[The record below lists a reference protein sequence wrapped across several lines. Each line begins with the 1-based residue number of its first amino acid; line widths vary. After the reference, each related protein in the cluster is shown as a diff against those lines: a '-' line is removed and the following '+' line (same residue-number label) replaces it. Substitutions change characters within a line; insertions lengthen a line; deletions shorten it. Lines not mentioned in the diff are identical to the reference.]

1 MKNLKTF
8 ILYPLCFLSHAL
20 LLSVLKL
27 NTWGRDSERPVQRD
41 EERPLH
47 RDEEW
52 PPLAATRE
60 SPHMKMKRPNTA
72 INK

>member
-1 MKNLKTF
+1 MGKRR
-8 ILYPLCFLSHAL
+8 PGRRDG
-20 LLSVLKL
+20 
-27 NTWGRDSERPVQRD
+27 WGQGQLVAREAAGQREAAPGARPAHRD
-41 EERPLH
+41 EERPPH

-60 SPHMKMKRPNTA
+60 SPHTKTKRPNTV